1 MMKRTQ
7 GLLAVLAVCIAAS
20 GVWAA
25 DQTASVATLKKRAAQ
40 GEVEAQFTLGV
51 LYSKG
56 EGVPQDETEALK
68 WFRLAAAQGH
78 ARAQL
83 NLGLLYATGE
93 GVPQDEAEAL
103 KWFRLAAA
111 QGEAGAQFNL
121 GVLYYTGEGVP
132 QDDIQAYKWFH
143 LAAASFTAK
152 PDQNKAGEARN
163 RVAARMTPAQITEA
177 QKLVREWKKP

>member
-1 MMKRTQ
+1 
-7 GLLAVLAVCIAAS
+7 
-20 GVWAA
+20 
-25 DQTASVATLKKRAAQ
+25 
-40 GEVEAQFTLGV
+40 LGV

-56 EGVPQDETEALK
+56 EGVPQDEAEALK

-93 GVPQDEAEAL
+93 GVPQDDAEAL
-103 KWFRLAAA
+103 RWFHLAAA

-121 GVLYYTGEGVP
+121 GVLYYTGEGAP
-132 QDDIQAYKWFH
+132 KDDAQAKKWFK
-143 LAAASFTAK
+143 LAAAPSPAK
-152 PDQNKAGEARN
+152 PDQDKAEEARN

-177 QKLVREWKKP
+177 QNLARKWKKS

>member
-1 MMKRTQ
+1 MFGIGFPELMVVFVACPVIFGPGKLPQIGEALGKGAMKTTQ
-7 GLLAVLAVCIAAS
+7 GLLVVLAVCIAAS
-20 GVWAA
+20 GAWAA

-56 EGVPQDETEALK
+56 EGVPQDEAEALK
-68 WFRLAAAQGH
+68 WFRLAATQGH

-103 KWFRLAAA
+103 RWFHLAAA

-132 QDDIQAYKWFH
+132 QDDVQAYKWFQ
-143 LAAASFTAK
+143 LAAAS
-152 PDQNKAGEARN
+152 
-163 RVAARMTPAQITEA
+163 
-177 QKLVREWKKP
+177 